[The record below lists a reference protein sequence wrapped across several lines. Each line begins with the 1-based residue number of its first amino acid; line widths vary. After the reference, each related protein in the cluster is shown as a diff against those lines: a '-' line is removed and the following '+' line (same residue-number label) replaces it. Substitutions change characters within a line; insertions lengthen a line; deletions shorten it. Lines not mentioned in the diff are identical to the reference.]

1 MKIENVNDI
10 IAFVKEAI
18 KRQYYVYTYTG
29 SSNKKSIS
37 IKIANEND
45 ILIEINIFIERE
57 CICIVSYCDDCSI
70 SGEYCINYKIDDREE
85 AHLNLL
91 VADIMDYRKKRAM
104 KDVATFFDNYDEN
117 KKLAQNINNLDD
129 DEE

>member
-18 KRQYYVYTYTG
+18 KRQYYIYERRE
-29 SSNKKSIS
+29 KEKAIF
-37 IKIANEND
+37 IKISNNCNPT
-45 ILIEINIFIERE
+45 IELE
-57 CICIVSYCDDCSI
+57 IVIGKEYIYVHSYDVNYRS
-70 SGEYCINYKIDDREE
+70 SGEYEIKYKLNNREE
-85 AHLNLL
+85 AHLSLL
-91 VADIMDYRKKRAM
+91 LSDIKEYRAKQAM